1 MKNFTNLTLACLC
14 VVAKN
19 SCTVP
24 YICDE
29 QFLQIQV
36 IRLDII
42 LLNRVEKTGFI
53 QTKILYSL
61 KSQKSQNIFFMNYVI
76 MNDSNFIDMPLRL

>member
-42 LLNRVEKTGFI
+42 LLNRVEKQGLF
-53 QTKILYSL
+53 
-61 KSQKSQNIFFMNYVI
+61 V
-76 MNDSNFIDMPLRL
+76 